1 VHSLVHY
8 FNFAVSLAAYQVHCK
23 WDGDEIAAPAALG
36 RVVAELRAL
45 EPGSLRWWLS
55 PWRLWYLWYTGVNL
69 WDHQGETLVT
79 KRQSLMGNARD
90 HFFRPA
96 GRLIRYRRIP
106 KTAYVFKRVLVPT
119 YIGCLFYHLKGL
131 KRDRGY
137 GNFYFDENP
146 DSLYLYR
153 LQRYWKREQLM
164 TYEECGAVIPDVRG
178 LPHPATLGIRPPV
191 RAE

>member
-1 VHSLVHY
+1 
-8 FNFAVSLAAYQVHCK
+8 
-23 WDGDEIAAPAALG
+23 
-36 RVVAELRAL
+36 
-45 EPGSLRWWLS
+45 
-55 PWRLWYLWYTGVNL
+55 
-69 WDHQGETLVT
+69 
-79 KRQSLMGNARD
+79 
-90 HFFRPA
+90 
-96 GRLIRYRRIP
+96 
-106 KTAYVFKRVLVPT
+106 
-119 YIGCLFYHLKGL
+119 LKGL